1 MATHRFN
8 GRLCIAELKT
18 KAIVVVGKI
27 RYKKSYDLL
36 YFDKIHPKKE
46 TISKAKFEKEA
57 FIIKQHKSQSE
68 DFLMQLRNKWGID

>member
-1 MATHRFN
+1 M
-8 GRLCIAELKT
+8 
-18 KAIVVVGKI
+18 
-27 RYKKSYDLL
+27 L